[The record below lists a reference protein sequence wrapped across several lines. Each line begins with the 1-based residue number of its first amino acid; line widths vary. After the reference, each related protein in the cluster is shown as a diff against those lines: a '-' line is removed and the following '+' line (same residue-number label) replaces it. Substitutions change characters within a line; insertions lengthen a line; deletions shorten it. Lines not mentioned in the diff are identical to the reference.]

1 MSRSQQIGQGREWDP
16 PFTVFAVRFRNEAG
30 PARRDR
36 RFKDSSSDPIRTRSI
51 QPNGPD
57 WAMGKEQPR
66 KDSNLDKE
74 NQNLLC
80 YRYTTEL
87 SGLLSGFPVESSRPA
102 VFFCLR
108 RPGANRASTS
118 GAFLPIVAGFRP
130 TLSMKSQSL
139 LAAAAFALLASS
151 LPAEEGEWISLFDGK
166 TLNGW
171 KHSTRHRGIHR
182 RRRDDPR
189 KNRRWQPEFLPPQRR
204 TIR

>member
-1 MSRSQQIGQGREWDP
+1 MSQSQRIGQGRNGS
-16 PFTVFAVRFRNEAG
+16 PFHRFSPFDSETKPVQQGGTV
-30 PARRDR
+30 
-36 RFKDSSSDPIRTRSI
+36 DSRIPHRIPNRTRSI

-87 SGLLSGFPVESSRPA
+87 SGLLSGFPGESVARA
-102 VFFCLR
+102 GFFCLR

-166 TLNGW
+166 
-171 KHSTRHRGIHR
+171 
-182 RRRDDPR
+182 P
-189 KNRRWQPEFLPPQRR
+189 
-204 TIR
+204 